1 MKKYLLIL
9 LCICTTVQAE
19 EICDS
24 LHSVVFKFA
33 VNHKKELTHF
43 NVYPP
48 LDCNKKESE
57 ITLDKAWLKTACG
70 YFSSTKL
77 KKTYGRW
84 GKPKYE
90 YGFYSF
96 DSKYPEIIWLPFDN
110 NKPESREHVIVL
122 KSILDGDSKGVCDG
136 DLNIPYDK

>member
-1 MKKYLLIL
+1 M
-9 LCICTTVQAE
+9 CICTTVQAE
-19 EICDS
+19 EVCDS
-24 LHSVVFKFA
+24 LHGVVYKFA

-57 ITLDKAWLKTACG
+57 KTLTKAWLKTACG
-70 YFSSTKL
+70 YFLSTKP

-90 YGFYSF
+90 YGFYSY
-96 DSKYPEIIWLPFDN
+96 DSKHPEIIILPWID
-110 NKPESREHVIVL
+110 NKPANPDHVVVL
-122 KSILDGDSKGVCDG
+122 KSILNDNSKDDHVCNG
-136 DLNIPYDK
+136 ELLIPYEN